1 MSLDEAALVADVRSR
16 LFAPS
21 TSALTIGA
29 ELEVIPVVAATK
41 LPVRIDAARGPSLSQ
56 LVRDTGDS
64 DWTEISGAGGAPSWN
79 LPDGSRIS
87 FEPGGQIEISSSP
100 QESLSDLV
108 TSLQATVR
116 RLATVAKAM
125 GIELLFAGA
134 DPYNDI
140 SVVPLQLTSD
150 RYVRMTR
157 YFEARGE
164 FGIRMMRQ
172 TAALQI
178 SIEHGQYPI
187 ERWTLLN
194 ALAPYFIAIFANS
207 RRYAGRDTGHASYRS
222 HFWRELDRSRTG
234 IAFDRIAPPQ
244 AYADFAL
251 DAGALRADNGRG
263 EFHKFRSLLRNPR
276 LELEDW
282 HFHLSTLFP
291 EIRPKAYF
299 EIRSADT
306 ISPENL
312 IAPLAFVAGLVYDEA
327 GARAATS
334 LLGAPDASL
343 LVIAGR
349 EGLRN
354 PELKSRAAQL
364 VTVSTD
370 GMSRLPTKYLTPQ
383 HRAQA
388 TEWLTRRVS

>member
-1 MSLDEAALVADVRSR
+1 MSLDEATLVADVRNR

-21 TSALTIGA
+21 ALAITTGA
-29 ELEVIPVVAATK
+29 ELEFIPVIAATK
-41 LPVRIDAARGPSLSQ
+41 LPVPIDAASGPSLLK
-56 LVRDTGDS
+56 LVENADAPE
-64 DWTEISGAGGAPSWN
+64 WKEISATGGAPSWN

-100 QESLSDLV
+100 HDNLSTLV
-108 TSLQATVR
+108 TSLQETVR
-116 RLATVAKAM
+116 RLTVAAKKS
-125 GIELLFAGA
+125 GLELLFAGA
-134 DPYNDI
+134 DPHNDI
-140 SVVPLQLTSD
+140 AAVPLQLTSD

-178 SIEHGQYPI
+178 SVEHGPRPL

-194 ALAPYFIAIFANS
+194 ALAPYITAIFANS
-207 RRYAGRDTGHASYRS
+207 PRYAGRDTGHASYRA
-222 HFWRELDRSRTG
+222 HFWRELDSSRTG
-234 IAFDRIAPPQ
+234 IAFDKDDPPK

-251 DAGALRADNGRG
+251 SAGALRADNGHG
-263 EFHKFRSLLRNPR
+263 EFREFRSLLDDPT
-276 LELEDW
+276 LTMEDW

-291 EIRPKAYF
+291 EIRPKEYF

-312 IAPLAFVAGLVYDEA
+312 SAPLAFVAGLVYDEA
-327 GARAATS
+327 SARAALS
-334 LLGAPDASL
+334 LLRSPDVNL
-343 LVIAGR
+343 LVDAGR

-354 PELKSRAAQL
+354 PKLRSRAAQL
-364 VTVSTD
+364 VGLSID
-370 GMSRLPTKYLTPQ
+370 GISRLPASYLTTQ
-383 HRAQA
+383 HRTQA
-388 TEWLTRRVS
+388 AEWLARRVR